1 MSIRVVIEMANNV
14 SKVVL
19 TKVVNPLDV
28 YDAGGYHVINP
39 MNVQP
44 SWYNTKRMVPVF
56 CKIEYDAEKGS
67 LSISGVVGPLR
78 SGNCVGGCG
87 QINMFITTDYEEYE
101 FTSGWD
107 QIKWEQFLRVWDRW
121 HLNDMRPGCEHQR
134 ELGWGKKDL
143 TVVTY
148 ELTSKAAIER
158 EKLRR
163 RALDMLE
170 KVGHVSLPPEDQRL
184 LALDWRITVPDD
196 VKVELTEYKFKSKE
210 TKRSGWVKP
219 EEHPGGVLC
228 KPCPVCGYKYGTKW
242 LKEDVPRDVIEWLFS
257 LPETLVKP
265 AWV

>member
-1 MSIRVVIEMANNV
+1 MANNV

-143 TVVTY
+143 TVVT
-148 ELTSKAAIER
+148 
-158 EKLRR
+158 
-163 RALDMLE
+163 
-170 KVGHVSLPPEDQRL
+170 
-184 LALDWRITVPDD
+184 
-196 VKVELTEYKFKSKE
+196 
-210 TKRSGWVKP
+210 
-219 EEHPGGVLC
+219 GGVLC